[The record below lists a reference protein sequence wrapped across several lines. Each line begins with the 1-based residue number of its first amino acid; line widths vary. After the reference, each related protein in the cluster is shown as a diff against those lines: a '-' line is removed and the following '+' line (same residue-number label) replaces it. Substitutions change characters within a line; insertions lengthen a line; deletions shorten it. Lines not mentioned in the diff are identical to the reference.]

1 MLSSNACTSD
11 EFQSDHICVEENKQ
25 SLKILFILMKV
36 SKKIKLQSLRSDISI
51 KQYSNLQLFKLFKK

>member
-25 SLKILFILMKV
+25 SLKILFILKKV
-36 SKKIKLQSLRSDISI
+36 SKKKIKLQSLRSDISI
-51 KQYSNLQLFKLFKK
+51 KQYSNLQLFKK

>member
-11 EFQSDHICVEENKQ
+11 EFQSDHIGVEENRQ

-36 SKKIKLQSLRSDISI
+36 SKKKIKLQSLRSDISI
-51 KQYSNLQLFKLFKK
+51 KQYSNLQPFKK